1 MFLFMRCS
9 RCAKQ
14 KRQLLHLCHAMQCL
28 PCHAFLSLQPALS
41 NSAHHRAFSCA
52 QAASHIAPLAYS
64 TPASAVQSVDAS
76 SPNQIRRSSRLSSA
90 QVSLLN
96 ARTTPT
102 RTHART
108 HCTNMH
114 ARTHARMTPT
124 RMHTRHQHARTQARA
139 RTNTHGLDA
148 CGLSAPHSAPMRWME
163 PKQRETTVLLQADRP
178 ASALASASARSRG
191 LGLSAHAHSSAVPA
205 SPDALLLST
214 LPFES
219 PACSHLHIPTCT
231 RCC

>member
-1 MFLFMRCS
+1 MCQ
-9 RCAKQ
+9 AKATASPSVP
-14 KRQLLHLCHAMQCL
+14 CNACL

-102 RTHART
+102 
-108 HCTNMH
+108 CMH
-114 ARTHARMTPT
+114 ARTHGTN
-124 RMHTRHQHARTQARA
+124 MHACTHDTNTHVRHHHARTQARA
-139 RTNTHGLDA
+139 HTNTHGLDA

-219 PACSHLHIPTCT
+219 PAWPAAAPEGP
-231 RCC
+231 